1 MIEIERARVLIVGLG
16 VEGLSA
22 YEYLRTVMPGRNLGV
37 FDEGKEPNGVR
48 ARLSGLATEYDDKTA
63 CYESVESVDLNAYDV
78 LLKSPGVRPD
88 HPLLAR
94 AHHVGLEVVTQMEIL
109 FDRVKSEQ
117 LIGVTGTKGKST
129 TSTLLAAILDASGVP
144 VSLIGNIG
152 TPVIPTG
159 LAAGVSTKCVI
170 EMSSFQ
176 LSSMTKS
183 PHIAV
188 LLEIVPE
195 HLDYHGSLDAYVD
208 AKQNIARFQGP
219 SDFCIFNADSPLS
232 AIIGKRTAAAKLPIS
247 LEGNLTIGGFIE
259 GEMLV
264 VRTAR
269 GDEWRIGLSQVPSS
283 ELPGRF
289 NLYNVLAALLGAKL
303 AGGTAAGA
311 LTALAAFKALPHR
324 LQVIGEVQEITFID
338 NSIATVPSATI
349 AALET
354 LGERVQ
360 TLILGGFDR
369 GISYEELA
377 NYIVLNTAVKNIA
390 FLPENGP
397 RIAEL
402 LMAASS
408 RHGREVRTRCVESM
422 QEAIDF
428 AFDWSEKGSVCL
440 LSPAA
445 PSFGLFRNFKERG
458 DSFRNEALRHS

>member
-1 MIEIERARVLIVGLG
+1 
-16 VEGLSA
+16 
-22 YEYLRTVMPGRNLGV
+22 
-37 FDEGKEPNGVR
+37 
-48 ARLSGLATEYDDKTA
+48 
-63 CYESVESVDLNAYDV
+63 
-78 LLKSPGVRPD
+78 
-88 HPLLAR
+88 
-94 AHHVGLEVVTQMEIL
+94 VGLEVVTQMEIL